1 LITLKTILSNS
12 LLFASCLYG
21 TIRWRKATH
30 RVASVQARYLQEV
43 LAKNAETTF
52 GREHGF
58 STIHNIRDYQQHVQV
73 REFTEMEPYI
83 QRMAA
88 GERDV
93 LTADQV
99 KSFALSSGSSA
110 ASKMI
115 PYTPSLLCDFRRGI
129 TPWMGGL
136 FLEYPSLLLGQSY
149 WQVSPVGTDAGMSS
163 GGIRI
168 GFGEDSEYFGPFRGA
183 LVRATLAVPEH
194 VAGIAEMDSFR
205 FETLSHLLACDNL
218 RFISIWNPSFFTL
231 LLAEV
236 RKLLPSL
243 LLKIGIDGSAKRAR
257 QLQRLFN
264 EYSGADFTQRNRSGH
279 TLGEAIWP
287 KLRVISCWSDA
298 GAREAALRLK
308 AAFPSAAIQPKGLLA
323 TEGMMSLPWRAE
335 GSALAICSHF
345 FEFVETGTDTPR
357 LAHELETG
365 RTYAILLTTS
375 GGFYRYR
382 IGDLVEVTGWID
394 QCPLLR
400 FRGKENGVSD
410 MVGEKLNGLHAV
422 RAAEELLSRY
432 GTQPTFWMLAPE
444 HGEPAPCYTL
454 YIQSQSAVP
463 RELISELDAEL
474 RKNFHYAYA
483 QRLGQLC
490 PLKLFV
496 IDPESSP
503 ELDYMQAQA
512 ARGRRMGGIKRQ
524 QFEQIPGWS
533 TVFRKDVKSTS
544 LT

>member
-1 LITLKTILSNS
+1 LSTLKTILSNS
-12 LLFASCLYG
+12 LLFASCLPG
-21 TIRWRKATH
+21 VIRWRKATH
-30 RVASVQARYLQEV
+30 SVEIVQARLLQEM
-43 LAKNAETTF
+43 LAKSAATAF

-58 STIHNIRDYQQHVQV
+58 SSIRTTSDYQKDVPV
-73 REFTEMEPYI
+73 RDFTELEPYI
-83 QRMAA
+83 QRAAA
-88 GERDV
+88 GERNV

-110 ASKMI
+110 ASKLI
-115 PYTPSLLCDFRRGI
+115 PYTSPLLCDFRRGI

-136 FLEYPSLLLGQSY
+136 FLEYPSLLLGKAY
-149 WQVSPVGTDAGMSS
+149 WQISPVGLNAGISS
-163 GGIRI
+163 GGIRM

-183 LVRATLAVPEH
+183 LVRATLAVPER

-205 FETLSHLLACDNL
+205 FETLRHLLACGNL
-218 RFISIWNPSFFTL
+218 RFISIWNPSFLTL

-236 RKLLPSL
+236 GNLLPSL
-243 LLKIGIDGSAKRAR
+243 IHRIGIDGSAKRAS
-257 QLQRLFN
+257 QLQRIFD
-264 EYSGADFTQRNRSGH
+264 EYEGADFTRRNRAGH

-308 AAFPSAAIQPKGLLA
+308 AAFRSVAIQPKGLLA
-323 TEGMMSLPWRAE
+323 TEGIVSLPWRAE

-345 FEFVETGTDTPR
+345 FEFVEAGTDTPK

-365 RTYAILLTTS
+365 RTYAIILTTS
-375 GGFYRYR
+375 GGLYRYR

-394 QCPLLR
+394 QCPLLQ
-400 FRGKENGVSD
+400 FRGKENDVSD

-422 RAAEELLSRY
+422 RATKELLAHY
-432 GTQPTFWMLAPE
+432 GIQPMFWMLAPE

-463 RELISELDAEL
+463 HELISELDAEL
-474 RKNFHYAYA
+474 RKNFHYAYS

-490 PLKLFV
+490 PLKLFL

-524 QFEQIPGWS
+524 QFEQTPGWS
-533 TVFRKDVKSTS
+533 TVFMKDVKSS
-544 LT
+544 